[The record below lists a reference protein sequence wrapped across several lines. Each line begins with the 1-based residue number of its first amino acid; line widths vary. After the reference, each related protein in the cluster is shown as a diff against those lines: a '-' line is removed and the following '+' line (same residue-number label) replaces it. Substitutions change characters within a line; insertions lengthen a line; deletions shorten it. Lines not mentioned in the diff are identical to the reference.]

1 MRNSYFQPYFDA
13 GGVFVTWRQ
22 KDPKEPDLGL
32 YGKKASSKRN
42 EVFDS
47 NDIIVEDFRDDVKNE
62 TNTRPKAT
70 FKRPNIAHNRT
81 ILNSLWTREL
91 SKFKSS
97 AGVFVL
103 LTNNN
108 SSGFFTHKLLSMPYK
123 HLCFQFRT
131 TLIREQC
138 LLSYNVRFFIFGL
151 LDFKINI

>member
-1 MRNSYFQPYFDA
+1 MRNSNFQPYFDA

-62 TNTRPKAT
+62 TNTRLKAT

-81 ILNSLWTREL
+81 ILNSLWKEEL

-108 SSGFFTHKLLSMPYK
+108 SSGFFTHTQIAIDAVQTSVLSIQND
-123 HLCFQFRT
+123 F
-131 TLIREQC
+131 EQC
-138 LLSYNVRFFIFGL
+138 LLSYNVRFFMFGR
-151 LDFKINI
+151 LD